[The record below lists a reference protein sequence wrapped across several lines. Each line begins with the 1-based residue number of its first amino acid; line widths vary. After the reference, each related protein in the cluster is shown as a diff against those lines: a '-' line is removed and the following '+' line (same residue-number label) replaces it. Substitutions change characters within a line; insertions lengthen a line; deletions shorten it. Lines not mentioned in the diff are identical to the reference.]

1 MLNKTKR
8 SSNKGYTLIEMLVGI
23 SVFLIL
29 IAVSVEFFVSSL
41 EMQQKALLS
50 QRLLDNVSYVSEYM
64 GRALRMAQ
72 KDTVGLCIDA
82 NNNYAT
88 TTNGRG
94 GIKFLNYRG
103 ECWEF
108 YQSATSTANKI
119 SSLIVVVNYSTSTAT
134 STLTSEFLN
143 VVSFK
148 VVPSGWNSG
157 DTLQPRTTLFLDAKM
172 IKNNKPELQPTIKI
186 QTTISQRNLDI

>member
-1 MLNKTKR
+1 MLNKTKKI
-8 SSNKGYTLIEMLVGI
+8 SNKGYTLIEILVGI

-29 IAVSVEFFVSSL
+29 IAISVNFFVSSL

-50 QRLLDNVSYVSEYM
+50 QRMLDNISYTIEYM
-64 GRALRMAQ
+64 SRALRMAQ
-72 KDTVGLCIDA
+72 KDKVGSCVGV

-88 TTNGRG
+88 TTTGIG

-108 YQSATSTANKI
+108 YRSATSTANKVRN
-119 SSLIVVVNYSTSTAT
+119 LVFANGAAT
-134 STLTSEFLN
+134 STLTSEFLD

-148 VVPSGWNSG
+148 IVPSGWNSG
-157 DTLQPRTTLFLDAKM
+157 DTLQPRVTLFLDVKM
-172 IKNNKPELQPTIKI
+172 MKGNKPELQPTIKI